1 MKNSS
6 RTKSNKKN
14 KKIKIIENLNQ
25 ESIVLNGNYNI
36 DFSPFLIDLKCKIYK
51 RKNNLTLDK
60 ISR

>member
-14 KKIKIIENLNQ
+14 KKIKIIGNLNQ

-60 ISR
+60 ILR